1 MVNNMQLK
9 PLLLQARHSLFA
21 VVDGGQFDDLPMAL
35 FNGNFVHRPLYLDRG
50 VGSADQIRTAPQL
63 VWLDRSTDGGDD
75 PDAADENLVNERVLD
90 DLLALLN
97 DRPAAIFWQCSDGG
111 DVLYRHLRGIN
122 KVLYPKPAY
131 LDRDVQ
137 IPESG
142 FEMVTF
148 RHADANVIAQMSSAL
163 DWNGLSR
170 LLGPAENLLF
180 APEDDWSSR
189 PMRVRRHE
197 EMAPPYTGP
206 LRIGRNEINAMAA
219 VRFEWLTRRTMNYL
233 NEYAAERA
241 QATPEATLNTNV
253 GTWLRE
259 AQATGITE
267 ESAFRKWCYL
277 QLLFEGKLNQSQFA
291 QDFRKQNNT
300 GMSADERVHLM
311 MKYMIQKAEAA

>member
-21 VVDGGQFDDLPMAL
+21 VLDGGQFNDLPMAL
-35 FNGNFVHRPLYLDRG
+35 FNGNFVHRSLYLDRG

-63 VWLDRSTDGGDD
+63 VWLDRSTDGDGL
-75 PDAADENLVNERVLD
+75 DAEHGNLVKERVLD
-90 DLLALLN
+90 NFLALLG
-97 DRPAAIFWQCSDGG
+97 DRPAVIFWQCSDGG
-111 DVLYRHLRGIN
+111 DVLYRHLRGLN

-131 LDRDVQ
+131 VDRDAQ

-148 RHADANVIAQMSSAL
+148 RHADANVIAQISSAL

-189 PMRVRRHE
+189 PMRVRRDE
-197 EMAPPYTGP
+197 EMAPPYQGP
-206 LRIGRNEINAMAA
+206 LRIGRNEIKAMAA
-219 VRFEWLTRRTMNYL
+219 IRFKWLTRRTTNYL
-233 NEYAAERA
+233 NEYAAERT
-241 QATPEATLNTNV
+241 QAIPETTLNANV
-253 GTWLRE
+253 GTWIRE
-259 AQATGITE
+259 AQASGITE

-311 MKYMIQKAEAA
+311 MKYMIQRTEAA